1 MKPREAI
8 NAIRVNM
15 PTSGTYTVLT
25 QALNMAIELFEKQ
38 IPKLPRPDDNGVV
51 NIMKHG
57 LNVRCAQSLYQNTQ
71 QKMKHHATVS
81 DAVKDWS
88 GSRE

>member
-38 IPKLPRPDDNGVV
+38 IPKLPRPDDNGGCEYYEAWIECPVCSESIPEYTAE
-51 NIMKHG
+51 NETSCYCIG
-57 LNVRCAQSLYQNTQ
+57 CGQRLE
-71 QKMKHHATVS
+71 
-81 DAVKDWS
+81 W
-88 GSRE
+88 E

>member
-1 MKPREAI
+1 MIDKEYGKYYI
-8 NAIRVNM
+8 NCD
-15 PTSGTYTVLT
+15 LC
-25 QALNMAIELFEKQ
+25 
-38 IPKLPRPDDNGVV
+38 D
-51 NIMKHG
+51 
-57 LNVRCAQSLYQNTQ
+57 SLYQNTQ